1 LFEETFIKNRR
12 RKSFEEQREI
22 VEQSTKNV
30 GNNNDLSTGKG
41 VTFFKRKKKT
51 NLKKTQNEFGLK
63 SGLMR
68 VYNEVT

>member
-1 LFEETFIKNRR
+1 MFCFLTTFAKKKLFEETFIKNRR

-22 VEQSTKNV
+22 VEQSTKNL

-51 NLKKTQNEFGLK
+51 KFEKNAK
-63 SGLMR
+63 
-68 VYNEVT
+68 

>member
-1 LFEETFIKNRR
+1 MFCFLTTFAKKNLFEETFIKNRR

-41 VTFFKRKKKT
+41 VTFF
-51 NLKKTQNEFGLK
+51 
-63 SGLMR
+63 
-68 VYNEVT
+68 